1 MIIRRIASA
10 GNYEKNDALVT
21 VSPNSENGIEVELIS
36 IVDKQ
41 FGKNMIKAAEDMAH
55 EMGVT
60 SAHIRVEDKGA
71 LDYVIKART
80 EAAILRAEGGN
91 E

>member
-1 MIIRRIASA
+1 MVISKEASA
-10 GNYEKNDALVT
+10 GNVTKNDALVT

-41 FGKNMIKAAEDMAH
+41 FGKSMIKAAEDMAH

>member
-1 MIIRRIASA
+1 MVISKEASA
-10 GNYEKNDALVT
+10 GNVTKNDALVT